1 VRDDMADNIGIK
13 IGVDGERE
21 FKSALA
27 SINSQMKVLGSELKL
42 VESQFSSQDHS
53 VEALTA
59 RNQALTKSI
68 EGQKQKIELLEKALK
83 NSATSF
89 GTNDKRTLEWQRQLN
104 EAKAALNKMEH
115 EVQENNQALNKNEKE
130 FKEAGKAADN
140 YGDEVKESGDKSKTA
155 GEAFKGLGS
164 ACKAVGVAVAAAAA
178 AISAAA
184 IAAGKTLINMT
195 KEGAE
200 YSDEVLTQS
209 QITGIATDKL
219 QEYMYAAELVDV
231 SVDTLTGS
239 MAKNIKSM
247 KSAADGSSSFAEA
260 YAKLGVEV
268 TNADGTLRNSEDV
281 YWELIDALG
290 MVENETE
297 RDSLAMTL
305 LGRSAQDLN
314 PLIEA
319 GAGRLAQLGEEAR
332 DAGYVLSGDL
342 LNAYGEYDDAMQ
354 RFTNGTKAAKNA
366 LGTILLP
373 VLTDLTSEG
382 TRMLGEFSNAILDCG
397 GDLSKLPELFD
408 RFLPEVLDVISS
420 YIPTILTLIGTL
432 LKNVGTTILN
442 NMPYILSTVS
452 EILGQVLTALLESIP
467 KALDSMVEFLL
478 SVAETLLANLPL
490 LISAV
495 KQIIIS
501 IEEQIINAGPT
512 LMTVFQGIISE
523 VLGLIKELIPTLI
536 QMITSALENI
546 VGSIESYLDTILSA
560 LIDIIESLVNA
571 ILDGLPA
578 LLSAVIAV
586 LERVLSAVLN
596 FIPKLLQS
604 LANMIPQIIKTVLSL
619 IPQLIEAILNIVLAI
634 VAALPT
640 IIESIIAMIDE
651 IIVGVVDAVVEALPL
666 IIDAVF
672 KLVLGIVGALPDIIN
687 TLITMIP
694 EIISHIISTLISLI
708 PELVQC
714 AIALVEG
721 ILTHLPE
728 IIVGLIKAI
737 PEIIAN
743 LVRGFM
749 DGISDFFTIGVELIK
764 GLWEGIKSMFS
775 WLWDKVSGFCS
786 GLWNGIKDFFGIHS
800 PSTKFAEIG
809 ENLGLGLGEGF
820 VDSMKGVESDI
831 ENAIP
836 TDFDIDARTHL
847 KNVAY
852 DQISPNTIKAK
863 ENTQSEFE
871 TANSYD
877 TEQITLLRE
886 QNSLLRRILEK
897 EFSIFVGDDEIG
909 RANARYEEKR
919 GVKVNEGGFQNAY

>member
-1 VRDDMADNIGIK
+1 MADNIGIK

-115 EVQENNQALNKNEKE
+115 EVQENNQVLNKNEKE

-178 AISAAA
+178 AVSAAA
-184 IAAGKTLINMT
+184 IAAGKALINMT
-195 KEGAE
+195 KEGAK

-247 KSAADGSSSFAEA
+247 KSAAAGSSSFAEA

-452 EILGQVLTALLESIP
+452 EILGQVLTALLKAIP

-523 VLGLIKELIPTLI
+523 MVGLIKELVPMLI

-546 VGSIESYLDTILSA
+546 VGSIEGYLDTILSA

-586 LERVLSAVLN
+586 LEKVLSAVLN

-634 VAALPT
+634 VAELPT

-687 TLITMIP
+687 TLITSIP
-694 EIISHIISTLISLI
+694 EIISHVISTLISLI

-743 LVRGFM
+743 LVSGFM

-877 TEQITLLRE
+877 TEQIILLRE

-897 EFSIFVGDDEIG
+897 ELSIFVGDDEIG

>member
-1 VRDDMADNIGIK
+1 MADNIGIK

>member
-1 VRDDMADNIGIK
+1 MADNIGIK

-140 YGDEVKESGDKSKTA
+140 YGDEVKESGDKSKNA

-164 ACKAVGVAVAAAAA
+164 ACKAVGVAIAAAAA
-178 AISAAA
+178 AVSAAA
-184 IAAGKTLINMT
+184 IAAGKALINMT
-195 KEGAE
+195 KEGAK

-452 EILGQVLTALLESIP
+452 EILGQVLTALLEAIP

-523 VLGLIKELIPTLI
+523 VLGLIKELVPTLI

-546 VGSIESYLDTILSA
+546 VGSIEGYLETILSA

-586 LERVLSAVLN
+586 LEKVLSAVLN

-634 VAALPT
+634 VAELPT

-687 TLITMIP
+687 TLITSIP
-694 EIISHIISTLISLI
+694 EIISHVISTLISLI

-877 TEQITLLRE
+877 TEQIILLRE

>member
-1 VRDDMADNIGIK
+1 MADNIGIK

-89 GTNDKRTLEWQRQLN
+89 GINDKRTLEWQRQLN

-164 ACKAVGVAVAAAAA
+164 ACKAVGVAIAAAAA
-178 AISAAA
+178 AVSAAA
-184 IAAGKTLINMT
+184 IAAGKALINMT
-195 KEGAE
+195 KEGAK

-260 YAKLGVEV
+260 YAKLGIEV

-354 RFTNGTKAAKNA
+354 RFSNGTKAAKNA

-452 EILGQVLTALLESIP
+452 EILGQVLTALLEAIP

-523 VLGLIKELIPTLI
+523 VLGLIKELVPTLI

-546 VGSIESYLDTILSA
+546 VGSIEGYLDTILSA

-586 LERVLSAVLN
+586 LEKILSAVLN

-619 IPQLIEAILNIVLAI
+619 IPQLIEAILNIVTAI
-634 VAALPT
+634 VDALPM

-694 EIISHIISTLISLI
+694 EIINHVISTLISLI

-749 DGISDFFTIGVELIK
+749 DGVSDFFTIGVELIK

-877 TEQITLLRE
+877 TERIILLRE

-897 EFSIFVGDDEIG
+897 ELSIFVGDDEIG

>member
-1 VRDDMADNIGIK
+1 MADNIGIK

-115 EVQENNQALNKNEKE
+115 EVQENNQVLNKNEKE
-130 FKEAGKAADN
+130 FKEAGKSADN

-178 AISAAA
+178 AVSAAA
-184 IAAGKTLINMT
+184 IAAGKALINMT
-195 KEGAE
+195 KEGAK

-260 YAKLGVEV
+260 YAKLGVEI

-354 RFTNGTKAAKNA
+354 RFANGTKAAKNA

-452 EILGQVLTALLESIP
+452 EILGQVLTALLEAIP

-478 SVAETLLANLPL
+478 SVAETLLANLPI

-523 VLGLIKELIPTLI
+523 VLGLIKELVPTLI

-546 VGSIESYLDTILSA
+546 VGSIEGYLDTILSA
-560 LIDIIESLVNA
+560 LIDIIESLINA

-586 LERVLSAVLN
+586 LEKVLSAVLN

-687 TLITMIP
+687 TLITSIP
-694 EIISHIISTLISLI
+694 EIISHVISTLISLI

-728 IIVGLIKAI
+728 IIVGLIKSI

-877 TEQITLLRE
+877 TEQIILLRE

-897 EFSIFVGDDEIG
+897 ELSIFVGDDEIG